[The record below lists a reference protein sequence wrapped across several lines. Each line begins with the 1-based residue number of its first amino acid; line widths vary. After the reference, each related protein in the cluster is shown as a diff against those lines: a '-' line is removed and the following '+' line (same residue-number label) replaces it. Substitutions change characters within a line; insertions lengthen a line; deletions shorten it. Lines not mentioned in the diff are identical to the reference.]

1 MYGAS
6 IVSAP
11 GLRQPG
17 GNVAG
22 TRKGVV
28 MGRLAWSQV
37 RFRLARTLAL
47 VAGVLVAA
55 TAFTVLTAASHTAQA
70 RTVGKVSANFS
81 PAYDILVRPKGARS
95 AVESRTSTVAPDF
108 LSGIYGGITMAQWHR
123 IERIPGVQVAAPIA
137 MAAYEQLQASV
148 FVPVPT
154 SALKGS
160 GRQLYRISTTWVS
173 DDGAS
178 RVAQP
183 PSYLYVTPL
192 PLKSGSGNG
201 LGIPATDGT
210 GTGCVVGDGSL
221 LAPGTSPFGTLAQS
235 TASCWSRV
243 NQYDV
248 AGSAHTEAGYYVTW
262 NIPVLIAAIDPDAE
276 AKLDGLN
283 KALISGSYLKENE
296 GLYQKVDEGVT
307 HMGTPVLASS
317 NSGMD
322 EYAQTT
328 LQQLTAPSAMPDMD
342 SAWANA
348 QAAAPGHTVATVRTT
363 AQQVYSADLKH
374 PPTVQVITRPP
385 GPADTAIGTPIAGYW
400 SVGPVHYRRTAG
412 GALVARQVTNPT
424 SSWFTGYPYPVSM
437 DNAESQYRTVT
448 NHQKAPTHI
457 ADLEPSTLS
466 LIKITGVF
474 DPAKMKVFSALSEV
488 PLGDYQPVAA
498 APARTAS
505 RRALHGGDLLP
516 NQNIGGLAS
525 QSVNL
530 ITTLSALPEL
540 EHGQQFTGVPARDPI
555 SVIRVRVAG
564 VIGPGALSRER
575 INAVAQ
581 QIEQRTGLD
590 VDVVA
595 GSSPSPVTIDLPAGK
610 FGQPSLTLTQNWVRE
625 GVAVLILKAVD
636 KTSVAL
642 YILILVVCVLFVGNA
657 ATAAVRGRRREL
669 GVLASLGWRRSRLFA
684 TVLGELAGIGLVA
697 GLLAAAIAI
706 PISAVLGLNASPQRT
721 LLAVPVAI
729 AVAVAAGLGLAWLAA
744 RADPISSVRPPVLA
758 VRRAHQPASITG
770 LAALNVTRTPGRTA
784 IGVVSL
790 AVGIAAVTMLTA
802 VTFAFRGIIVG
813 SLLGDAVAVQVRSVD
828 YVAAGATII
837 LGVLAVADVV
847 FLNIRERAG
856 ELATIRSFGW
866 RDSALARLVIT
877 EGAIIGVTGSLAG
890 AGLGLAAAAWF
901 AGQLPARLLLIAAA
915 AVAAG
920 VLITAGAA
928 LLPAA
933 LLRRLPT
940 AHLLA
945 EE

>member
-1 MYGAS
+1 
-6 IVSAP
+6 
-11 GLRQPG
+11 
-17 GNVAG
+17 
-22 TRKGVV
+22 

-95 AVESRTSTVAPDF
+95 AVESKTGTVAPDF
-108 LSGIYGGITMAQWHR
+108 LSGIYGGITMSQWHR

-137 MAAYEQLQASV
+137 MAAYAQLQANV
-148 FVPVPT
+148 FVPVPA

-183 PSYLYVTPL
+183 SSYLYVTPL

-201 LGIPATDGT
+201 LGKPASDGT

-235 TASCWSRV
+235 TANCWSRV

-248 AGSAHTEAGYYVTW
+248 AGSAHAEAGYYVTW

-276 AKLDGLN
+276 ANLDGLN
-283 KALISGSYLKENE
+283 KALVSGSYLKE
-296 GLYQKVDEGVT
+296 DEGVT
-307 HMGTPVLASS
+307 DVKIPVLASS

-322 EYAQTT
+322 EYAHTT
-328 LQQLTAPSAMPDMD
+328 LQQLTAPSTTPDMD
-342 SAWANA
+342 AAWANA

-363 AQQVYSADLKH
+363 AQQVYSAVLKN
-374 PPTVQVITRPP
+374 PPTVQVMTGPP
-385 GPADTAIGTPIAGYW
+385 SPTDTATGTPIAGYW

-412 GALVARQVTNPT
+412 GALVARQVTNPASAT
-424 SSWFTGYPYPVSM
+424 WYTGDGYPVSM

-448 NHQKAPTHI
+448 NHQKAPTHL

-474 DPAKMKVFSALSEV
+474 DPAKIKVFSALSEV

-498 APARTAS
+498 SPANAAS

-516 NQNIGGLAS
+516 NQNIGGLVS

-540 EHGQQFTGVPARDPI
+540 EHRQQFTGVPTRDPI
-555 SVIRVRVAG
+555 SVIRVKVAG
-564 VIGPGALSRER
+564 VTGPGALSRER

-610 FGQPSLTLTQNWVRE
+610 FSQPSLTLTQNWVKE

-642 YILILVVCVLFVGNA
+642 YILILIVCGLFVANA

-669 GVLASLGWRRSRLFA
+669 GVLAAVGWRRSRLFA
-684 TVLGELAGIGLVA
+684 TVLGGLAGIGLAA
-697 GLLAAAIAI
+697 GLLAAAISV
-706 PISAVLGLNASPQRT
+706 PISAALGLDASPERA
-721 LLAVPVAI
+721 LLAVPVAV
-729 AVAVAAGLGLAWLAA
+729 AVAVLAGLAPAWLAA
-744 RADPISSVRPPVLA
+744 RADPVASVRPPVLA
-758 VRRAHQPASITG
+758 VRRAHQPGGITS
-770 LAALNVTRTPGRTA
+770 LALLNVARTPGRTA

-790 AVGIAAVTMLTA
+790 AVGIAALTMLTA
-802 VTFAFRGIIVG
+802 VTVAFRGVIVG

-828 YVAAGATII
+828 YIAAGATVI

-847 FLNIRERAG
+847 FLNIRERAA

-890 AGLGLAAAAWF
+890 AAFGLAAGAWF
-901 AGQLPARLLLIAAA
+901 AGQLPARLLAIAAAA
-915 AVAAG
+915 AVAG
-920 VLITAGAA
+920 VVITAAAA